1 MFNTKKKILAFY
13 AIAFLM
19 LFLGAIVWTICLAK
33 LDPDIT
39 VSYLFKKNIV
49 LTLLFSL
56 FFASFKKL
64 GVAAAVALFALSSF
78 SLVFPIVRSVKKKK
92 IFPYNLI
99 FIIFLGAYFFYSSAF
114 FLFFGTPQEKMRQK
128 TTSKVKETCNC
139 YCCNI

>member
-13 AIAFLM
+13 AIAFLT
-19 LFLGAIVWTICLAK
+19 LFLGAIVWTICIAK
-33 LDPDIT
+33 LVPDIT

-49 LTLLFSL
+49 LNLLLNHLVFL
-56 FFASFKKL
+56 FFASCKKV
-64 GVAAAVALFALSSF
+64 GVVALSSF

-114 FLFFGTPQEKMRQK
+114 FFVFWDAARKNATKNDFK
-128 TTSKVKETCNC
+128 SKRNLQLLLL
-139 YCCNI
+139 